1 MKKFLIVAVVTLL
14 SILSTACNEEKAVEV
29 SSKVES
35 EVSEVSVATYSEE
48 ISEKPSEPSA
58 SIPSIKG
65 SHYTDITLNLKANGF
80 PDANK
85 NSIEGTDF
93 RTCNSK
99 KTDFSTSSI
108 LSYDV
113 TYGRNS
119 EIISASFEAS
129 NDLLVDGDQ
138 FIELA
143 KSYLSFCATFPYDD
157 NDSERAKKW
166 VTDNINNIGSS
177 ENPPTLQIGNA
188 IFEIFGSNAPD
199 GTPIFRTLYIS
210 ADSSN

>member
-1 MKKFLIVAVVTLL
+1 MKKFLIVSIVALL
-14 SILSTACNEEKAVEV
+14 LILSTACSEEKVVEE
-29 SSKVES
+29 SSVE
-35 EVSEVSVATYSEE
+35 ETGVSEISDVTYSEE
-48 ISEKPSEPSA
+48 ISEASSA
-58 SIPSIKG
+58 PAVIIPSIKG

-85 NSIEGTDF
+85 SSIEGTDF

-99 KTDFSTSSI
+99 KTDFKTSSI

-129 NDLLVDGDQ
+129 NDLLISGDE

-143 KSYLSFCATFPYDD
+143 RSYLSFCATFPYDN

-166 VTDNINNIGSS
+166 VADNINNIDSS
-177 ENPPTLQIGNA
+177 ETPATLQIGDA
-188 IFEIFGSNAPD
+188 VFEIFGDNASN
-199 GTPIFRTLYIS
+199 GIPIFRTLYIS
-210 ADSSN
+210 TYNPN